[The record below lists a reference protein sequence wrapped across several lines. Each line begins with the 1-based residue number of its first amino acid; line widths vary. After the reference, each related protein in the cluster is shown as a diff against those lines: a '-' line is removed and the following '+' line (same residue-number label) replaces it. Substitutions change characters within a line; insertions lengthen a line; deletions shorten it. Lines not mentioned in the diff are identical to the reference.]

1 MNGTER
7 RRKSR
12 ELEKQGLARVTII
25 IILERVGDMLREA
38 RLIDP
43 LGEDDKATIARGVE
57 KLLEL
62 VDAARGDPDLQYVFS
77 LFADDLHNIAA
88 MRSAEARAWASTQAR
103 QFVEAQRFKM
113 LGAGNYSG
121 VQLAEQAGAAC
132 PVVEHL
138 KASVVGISSDASQAC
153 GAGGALISPSAL
165 AGGFANAM
173 RGFSVFDTIMAD
185 AIRCDLWTTGAV
197 LNSAPVVTETIEGAA
212 KLLGRVLINRQPNAE
227 LDVPPNVRY

>member
-1 MNGTER
+1 MGC
-7 RRKSR
+7 
-12 ELEKQGLARVTII
+12 VTITI
-25 IILERVGDMLREA
+25 NLERVGDMLREA

-43 LGEDDKATIARGVE
+43 LGEDDKGANARGIE
-57 KLLEL
+57 RLLEL

-132 PVVEHL
+132 TVVEHL
-138 KASVVGISSDASQAC
+138 TASVVGISSDASQAS

-165 AGGFANAM
+165 AGGFAN
-173 RGFSVFDTIMAD
+173 RRRND
-185 AIRCDLWTTGAV
+185 AAE
-197 LNSAPVVTETIEGAA
+197 SA
-212 KLLGRVLINRQPNAE
+212 
-227 LDVPPNVRY
+227 

>member
-12 ELEKQGLARVTII
+12 ELEKQGLARVTIVVS
-25 IILERVGDMLREA
+25 LERVGDMLREA

-43 LGEDDKATIARGVE
+43 LGDKATIARGVE

-88 MRSAEARAWASTQAR
+88 MRSAEARAWATQAR

-132 PVVEHL
+132 SVVEHL
-138 KASVVGISSDASQAC
+138 KASVVGISSDASQAS

-165 AGGFANAM
+165 AGGFAN
-173 RGFSVFDTIMAD
+173 RRRND
-185 AIRCDLWTTGAV
+185 AAE
-197 LNSAPVVTETIEGAA
+197 SA
-212 KLLGRVLINRQPNAE
+212 
-227 LDVPPNVRY
+227 

>member
-12 ELEKQGLARVTII
+12 ELEKQGLAVVSITIDTEKVAD
-25 IILERVGDMLREA
+25 LLREA

-138 KASVVGISSDASQAC
+138 KASGGTFLGRV
-153 GAGGALISPSAL
+153 AGLRRGRALISPSAL

-197 LNSAPVVTETIEGAA
+197 LNSAPQWSP
-212 KLLGRVLINRQPNAE
+212 RRQKAP
-227 LDVPPNVRY
+227 LSY